1 MVEIY
6 GQQIKFD
13 YETLENVMQA
23 RSHVAND
30 SKTDD
35 MARIG
40 QAEGALRADKGRIL
54 F

>member
-1 MVEIY
+1 VKKSIQGLVEIY

-35 MARIG
+35 MANRSG
-40 QAEGALRADKGRIL
+40 
-54 F
+54 